1 MSFLGGISLAT
12 GALTHKAPVIVS
24 IGGKGVV
31 IQRPQLWLR
40 IDTSAAARTRHGKDS
55 EGLLAGLTTSQVSM
69 LIPLRRTW
77 TARGRS
83 AKPPIGV
90 VGKA

>member
-40 IDTSAAARTRHGKDS
+40 
-55 EGLLAGLTTSQVSM
+55 TTGA
-69 LIPLRRTW
+69 
-77 TARGRS
+77 TARKDLYAVTESGANKTLAHTFWEMSNCSESR
-83 AKPPIGV
+83 
-90 VGKA
+90 